1 MYIFQTAVEW
11 LLRQSRVIK
20 DGAGVIGTSKGAEMA
35 MLTAYVCKKVNVTLI
50 ITEKDCCDVALLL
63 TYTHVFQ
70 YI

>member
-1 MYIFQTAVEW
+1 M
-11 LLRQSRVIK
+11 IK